1 MLIAP
6 LAPEVRR
13 DKALWAQEA
22 PMSAMSKSLPPGGV
36 TQRTYVAAPMEL
48 ALRVQ
53 SPLVRPPAAGWGS
66 TMFPAAPLL
75 LLVLLNRGPCV
86 HLRLQGFSQITR
98 QIGTQRRVPS
108 AMDEYGSYAV
118 RWRRQE
124 LRVPWLRKELAG
136 SGSNATSPGCTLP
149 SAGV

>member
-1 MLIAP
+1 MLLAP

-22 PMSAMSKSLPPGGV
+22 PMSAMSKSLPPGEV

-53 SPLVRPPAAGWGS
+53 SPLVRPPAAGWDS

-75 LLVLLNRGPCV
+75 LLVFSRREPCAR
-86 HLRLQGFSQITR
+86 LRMRGFSQITR
-98 QIGTQRRVPS
+98 QIGTQRRVPN
-108 AMDEYGSYAV
+108 AMDEFESCAV
-118 RWRRQE
+118 R
-124 LRVPWLRKELAG
+124 
-136 SGSNATSPGCTLP
+136 
-149 SAGV
+149 